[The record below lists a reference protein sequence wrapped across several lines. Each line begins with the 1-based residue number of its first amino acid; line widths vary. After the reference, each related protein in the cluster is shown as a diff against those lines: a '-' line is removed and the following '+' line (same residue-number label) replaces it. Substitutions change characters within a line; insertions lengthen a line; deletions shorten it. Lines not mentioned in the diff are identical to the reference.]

1 MVPDEVPEWRIYQ
14 FKNLAALWNHLPDI
28 IHDILFFVFVGW
40 ASFGSFVDYYVDV
53 IFALNK
59 NCFENLCQWLTNLV
73 NNDGFPSVNISKDQK
88 QQFASLVLKERAN
101 KRKMQDI
108 VREFSLAC
116 SGLAGTQQAV
126 QMSQVLSAWDRIGEK
141 VQQKADNQATT

>member
-1 MVPDEVPEWRIYQ
+1 MIC
-14 FKNLAALWNHLPDI
+14 
-28 IHDILFFVFVGW
+28 LFIFVLVFVGW
-40 ASFGSFVDYYVDV
+40 SSFGSFVDYYVDV

-108 VREFSLAC
+108 VREFSLTC

-141 VQQKADNQATT
+141 VQQKTDNQPTT